1 MYEYAET
8 KSSFSQRDDP
18 LWCSTL
24 HTSSRYIGCQ
34 HHRLHEYIP
43 PQFPTSFPI
52 PKFTFTDLPF
62 HLHMPFFFWFVCLE
76 REFSCLKIVASIGIR
91 GRGPRATCFMQPA
104 LPFSSGDILITST
117 VSLLR
122 YMARMCVSKTTPS
135 GDFHVS
141 LGRLGENGLK
151 IYCDNSSSTI
161 FTHNSPSRKSNALL
175 RFLDSLLANHQYFGG
190 EGGGVEE
197 LHHENGNENN
207 DLIKGNHAKLASLR
221 PHKNNILITG
231 TVITLTS
238 FWPHNTLMTG
248 NLIIIT
254 SFWPHKKTARNS
266 LPYNGKSRHAV
277 AFTKDGTKELHYN
290 RTSHHIKLALTSQK
304 TARGELPYNGTSH
317 HTNITSDGTDLAPL

>member
-43 PQFPTSFPI
+43 PLFPTSFPI

-62 HLHMPFFFWFVCLE
+62 HLHMSFFFGGGLE
-76 REFSCLKIVASIGIR
+76 REFSCLKIVASIGIM

-135 GDFHVS
+135 GDFHIF

-190 EGGGVEE
+190 EGGGAASRERKWKQWPY
-197 LHHENGNENN
+197 
-207 DLIKGNHAKLASLR
+207 KGKSRQASLA
-221 PHKNNILITG
+221 P
-231 TVITLTS
+231 TLQTQY
-238 FWPHNTLMTG
+238 
-248 NLIIIT
+248 
-254 SFWPHKKTARNS
+254 
-266 LPYNGKSRHAV
+266 PYNG
-277 AFTKDGTKELHYN
+277 DC
-290 RTSHHIKLALTSQK
+290 
-304 TARGELPYNGTSH
+304 H
-317 HTNITSDGTDLAPL
+317 HTNIVLTSQYPYDGKSHHNNLVLTS